1 MQFDK
6 KIKLDQPEHI
16 VAQWLASYTREDHPG
31 LISAHERKNAHRICD
46 ALRAAGW
53 RIIRQ

>member
-16 VAQWLASYTREDHPG
+16 VAQWLATYTREDHPG